1 MCLSVS
7 TAIVRRAWRQ
17 RIFVPYFLSMIVFH
31 STAHS
36 SQTGAV
42 SWPSLASASLLAAAP
57 GLSPPSPPR
66 VAASRVSPVCRD
78 ACGPVPLPVRVARP
92 SGGWGAQVA
101 LVGACLDNMS
111 VRCLPPL
118 LQARLARLRAAR
130 LGRAAPKAGA
140 VTTLDG
146 FTYEREAI
154 TEWLRTKDTSPK
166 TGATLESTTLYP
178 NLSLRSMIRA
188 FNEARAPASM
198 ASP

>member
-1 MCLSVS
+1 MSVCLHRTRASRVETVDFRSVFFEHDS
-7 TAIVRRAWRQ
+7 C
-17 RIFVPYFLSMIVFH
+17 FPH
-31 STAHS
+31 TAHS
-36 SQTGAV
+36 SHSSHSSQ
-42 SWPSLASASLLAAAP
+42 ASALRRRLR
-57 GLSPPSPPR
+57 LPR

-166 TGATLESTTLYP
+166 TGGTLESKILIP
-178 NLSLRSMIRA
+178 NYNLRSMIRA
-188 FNEARAPASM
+188 FNEAGSAPSIAW
-198 ASP
+198 P